1 LTSSLDGK
9 IAVFDLRKN
18 NDSEKKNYSISDCME
33 EDLTNIAIVK
43 NEKFVACSTSE
54 ANILLFKWNEF
65 GDYKDN
71 ITGHPNSI
79 ETMVKKIKKKKLNK
93 RGKKILF

>member
-1 LTSSLDGK
+1 MTVLDSTENNNLLLSAGLDGRLA
-9 IAVFDLRKN
+9 IYDLRKK
-18 NDSEKKNYSISDCME
+18 NDSEKKIYAVSECME
-33 EDLTNIAIVK
+33 EDLTGMAIVK

-79 ETMVKKIKKKKLNK
+79 ESMV
-93 RGKKILF
+93 

>member
-1 LTSSLDGK
+1 
-9 IAVFDLRKN
+9 
-18 NDSEKKNYSISDCME
+18 ME
-33 EDLTNIAIVK
+33 EDLTNLAIVK

-79 ETMVKKIKKKKLNK
+79 ETMIKLDENTLITGGEDGFV
-93 RGKKILF
+93 RGVSIFPN